1 MPFKDASKALIDIF
15 HNIALATEWTRSMTL
30 QDFENDLLTFYAT
43 TRALEIIS
51 EATRRLP
58 NDLILR
64 HSEIAW
70 RDVRDAGNFYRHNY
84 DRVIEEYVWTTVM
97 QSLPSLLL
105 VVKSELD
112 RLG

>member
-1 MPFKDASKALIDIF
+1 MPSKEASRALLDIL
-15 HNIALATEWTRSMTL
+15 HNIALAIEWTQNMTL
-30 QDFENDLLTFYAT
+30 QDFESDLLTFYAT

-64 HSEIAW
+64 HSEIPW
-70 RDVRDAGNFYRHNY
+70 RDTGNFYRHNY
-84 DRVIEEYVWTTVM
+84 DRIIEEYVWSTVM

-112 RLG
+112 RLD